1 MLVRRLA
8 SARMVTGREKCLH
21 ARNPKSKFRESDGG
35 SIWSAEGQQG
45 EHKIDAPS
53 GAPQSELDSRVIWQ
67 GFETVMLQNDPQICW
82 EIRIVTANG
91 AFSKCSLLPNPIVA
105 DENAKAYYQQKPKH
119 GVKNHAPRKAVLQ
132 VIGNLM
138 QTVAFC
144 GRAGFD
150 AFPFLGRFLHQ

>member
-45 EHKIDAPS
+45 EQKIDAPS

-67 GFETVMLQNDPQICW
+67 GFETAMLFKIAPQICW
-82 EIRIVTANG
+82 EIRIV
-91 AFSKCSLLPNPIVA
+91 FPPI
-105 DENAKAYYQQKPKH
+105 
-119 GVKNHAPRKAVLQ
+119 G
-132 VIGNLM
+132 
-138 QTVAFC
+138 
-144 GRAGFD
+144 
-150 AFPFLGRFLHQ
+150 PFQNVPSYRIQ